1 MSSNNLASF
10 APYMPPPDDP
20 AYSGR
25 SNTSAAKGPSH
36 SRPWFPHQQ
45 SSQSVSYQSGGIP
58 TFNDSQAG
66 GSGNSASEELESH
79 NQWET
84 RYGTRVDML
93 SAFAYILGPL
103 SALAVLII
111 ETQNDYVR
119 FHGYQSAL
127 FTTPIIVF
135 RAFLSILQFPQWLR
149 TFVTVLIFAGQ
160 LYMAFRAYVDASQN
174 GLSRFQLPIIGPIAS
189 QWLADE

>member
-10 APYMPPPDDP
+10 APYRTLGAQRLLPQRDLLKVDHGFHIN
-20 AYSGR
+20 S
-25 SNTSAAKGPSH
+25 
-36 SRPWFPHQQ
+36 PHK
-45 SSQSVSYQSGGIP
+45 VSP
-58 TFNDSQAG
+58 TNLG
-66 GSGNSASEELESH
+66 SH

-135 RAFLSILQFPQWLR
+135 RAFLSILQFPQWFR
-149 TFVTVLIFAGQ
+149 TFVTVLIFVGQ
-160 LYMAFRAYVDASQN
+160 LYMAFRAYIDASQN

>member
-1 MSSNNLASF
+1 
-10 APYMPPPDDP
+10 MPPPDDP

-25 SNTSAAKGPSH
+25 SKTSATKGPSQ

-45 SSQSVSYQSGGIP
+45 SSQGVSYQSGGIP

-103 SALAVLII
+103 S
-111 ETQNDYVR
+111 
-119 FHGYQSAL
+119 G
-127 FTTPIIVF
+127 
-135 RAFLSILQFPQWLR
+135 
-149 TFVTVLIFAGQ
+149 
-160 LYMAFRAYVDASQN
+160 AFRAYIDASQN